1 MTTYSQSVVLRNE
14 LGLNLQTAVE
24 LAQTAR
30 QFAAEVRVRY
40 GETDESAR
48 SVIGLVA
55 LGASH
60 GARLTVI
67 GSGVDALVAVRSVG
81 AILQPAGRA

>member
-1 MTTYSQSVVLRNE
+1 MYTYSQRLVLCNQ

-24 LAQTAR
+24 LAQAAR
-30 QFAAEVRVRY
+30 RFEAEVRVRY

-60 GARLTVI
+60 GAHLTVVAR
-67 GSGVDALVAVRSVG
+67 GADALVAIQSVG
-81 AILQPAGRA
+81 AILRPVNRV